1 MAYSSKIHIKTDYKK
16 ITPTRDNIIVT
27 DMDIGERVSTGGVII
42 IGDNMEER
50 GIRPRWC
57 KVVSVGPKN
66 KDVNKGEYILVAHG
80 RWSRGL
86 DMTDPDTGET
96 TTIRMVDPKDVLM
109 SADELPLDDYVGTT
123 YHQRD

>member
-1 MAYSSKIHIKTDYKK
+1 MAYSSKIHIKVDYRN
-16 ITPTRDNIIVT
+16 ITPTQNNIIVT
-27 DMDIGERVSTGGVII
+27 DMEFGERVSKGGVIL

-66 KDVNKGEYILVAHG
+66 LDVQPGEWIYVAHG
-80 RWSRGL
+80 RWSRGI
-86 DMTDPDTGET
+86 DMTDDDGNTV
-96 TTIRMVDPKDVLM
+96 TIRMVDPKDVLL
-109 SADELPLDDYVGTT
+109 SADELPLDDYVAPT

>member
-1 MAYSSKIHIKTDYKK
+1 MSFSSKIHIKVDYKK

-57 KVVSVGPKN
+57 KVVAVGKKN
-66 KDVNKGEYILVAHG
+66 KDVKPGEYILVAHG

-86 DMTDPDTGET
+86 DMTDPDTNET
-96 TTIRMVDPKDVLM
+96 TTIRMVDPKDVLLA
-109 SADELPLDDYVGTT
+109 SKKLPTDDYVGAT

>member
-1 MAYSSKIHIKTDYKK
+1 MSFTSKIHIKVDYKK
-16 ITPTRDNIIVT
+16 ITPTRNNILVT
-27 DMDIGERVSTGGVII
+27 DMDIGERVSSGGVII

-66 KDVNKGEYILVAHG
+66 KDVKKGEYILVAHG

-86 DMTDPDTGET
+86 DMTDPVTGET
-96 TTIRMVDPKDVLM
+96 TTIRMVDPKDVLLA
-109 SADELPLDDYVGTT
+109 SKKRPTDDFVGAT